1 MQLRQ
6 KTSHGLS
13 EDILFNNRHAR
24 NGENRVNCETAVGI
38 FFNTGSEIES
48 RDIGFGLYSLSFLF
62 EEIGTQSHA

>member
-1 MQLRQ
+1 MAW
-6 KTSHGLS
+6 
-13 EDILFNNRHAR
+13 AR
-24 NGENRVNCETAVGI
+24 ISRSIIGMRETKRNRVNCETAVGI